1 VIERG
6 FNRKEFEGHRKGRKA
21 GGLNINDN
29 HRAKKDTQTE
39 AYTLL
44 SLRKTLC
51 SLRLST
57 LESNHKVFEGHRK
70 GRKAGV
76 LKYLMTVKFKRTHI

>member
-1 VIERG
+1 MITIE
-6 FNRKEFEGHRKGRKA
+6 
-21 GGLNINDN
+21 L
-29 HRAKKDTQTE
+29 KKDTQTE

-57 LESNHKVFEGHRK
+57 LRSNPKVFEGHRK
-70 GRKAGV
+70 GRKVGG
-76 LKYLMTVKFKRTHI
+76 LKYLMIVEFKRTHIKSR